1 LGCKLRVSTGLNWAF
16 EKVERAII
24 LEDDCVPNFTF
35 FRFCE
40 EMLERYS
47 GDCRVG
53 MIGGFNP
60 IINYKP
66 QKDSYYFSNTTPIW
80 GWATW
85 KDRWLNDY
93 DLKMTKWLEI
103 KNSEILHEWY
113 PKRNE
118 YQAKRIIFEK
128 TYQGIIDTWDYQWEF
143 ACKLNKR
150 ISILPTVNLI
160 SNIGFDENATHTKED
175 NQFSNIVTKEL
186 IFPLRHPEE
195 VKINNKIIKKNMVNS
210 KLNIIYK
217 IYQKLKNY

>member
-1 LGCKLRVSTGLNWAF
+1 
-16 EKVERAII
+16 
-24 LEDDCVPNFTF
+24 
-35 FRFCE
+35 
-40 EMLERYS
+40 
-47 GDCRVG
+47 
-53 MIGGFNP
+53 
-60 IINYKP
+60 
-66 QKDSYYFSNTTPIW
+66 
-80 GWATW
+80 
-85 KDRWLNDY
+85 
-93 DLKMTKWLEI
+93 MTKWLEI

-175 NQFSNIVTKEL
+175 NQFSNMVTKEI

-195 VKINNKIIKKNMVNS
+195 VKINNKIIKKNMDNS